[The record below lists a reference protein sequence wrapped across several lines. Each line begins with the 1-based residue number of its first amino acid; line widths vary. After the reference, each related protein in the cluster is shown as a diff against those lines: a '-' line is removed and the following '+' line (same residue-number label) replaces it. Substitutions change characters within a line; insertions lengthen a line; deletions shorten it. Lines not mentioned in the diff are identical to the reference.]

1 MQLTAA
7 PTTQAA
13 YSTYSQKKQTN
24 PTIISWQSVPPLF
37 QRRCFEWKADVE
49 KCPSLFVLN
58 LWFKGLMLDRL
69 YAVKRPLDYRKRSLD
84 GKVLKSIQKLLTT
97 RCFLL
102 RDTEQFSLVG
112 LLLFC
117 LASPSG
123 FFTTS
128 FYYLFNIAAILFFQ
142 RWMTY
147 SGFWRF
153 DKTIFGFWIFGYL
166 VFEGLTRQYLY
177 LYFNLYSY
185 LYL

>member
-1 MQLTAA
+1 MSSVLYVLTIYNCYGPKRAFIFLGRSCAVSSHSVSQYLLVYILRTALMQLTAA
-7 PTTQAA
+7 PATQAT
-13 YSTYSQKKQTN
+13 YLTYSQKKQTN

-112 LLLFC
+112 LLLSC
-117 LASPSG
+117 LAFPSG
-123 FFTTS
+123 FF
-128 FYYLFNIAAILFFQ
+128 YY
-142 RWMTY
+142 Y
-147 SGFWRF
+147 S
-153 DKTIFGFWIFGYL
+153 
-166 VFEGLTRQYLY
+166 
-177 LYFNLYSY
+177 
-185 LYL
+185 